1 MNSLIFDNAPLL
13 HALLFAARPS
23 VDEAPVAVDAE
34 GQLKLVI
41 DGTQTV
47 GASSLDI
54 RNLTAAQDAA
64 GITAADFDMRNLSG
78 VTDGVT
84 QYQNG
89 YYVTSATTSLLLGG
103 TTVLTVDTAAYARSA
118 FLVRANS
125 ISLLTAANLQLAP
138 VNSANYFVTDST
150 QSNLL
155 LGGTYLFVPS
165 VSIRYMRIFAT
176 GVGSQLTAYYVGQI

>member
-1 MNSLIFDNAPLL
+1 M
-13 HALLFAARPS
+13 
-23 VDEAPVAVDAE
+23 
-34 GQLKLVI
+34 
-41 DGTQTV
+41 
-47 GASSLDI
+47 
-54 RNLTAAQDAA
+54 
-64 GITAADFDMRNLSG
+64 
-78 VTDGVT
+78 
-84 QYQNG
+84 
-89 YYVTSATTSLLLGG
+89 
-103 TTVLTVDTAAYARSA
+103 LTVDTAAYARSA